1 METRPPLTARLTGT
15 ELRRWYWLHSEL
27 IDFARTLGVATAGG
41 KGRADRAGGVRAG
54 RPAAA
59 TRIGRPALGGRSAA
73 GRAADRR
80 HGDSDRSTL
89 LAAVAGVLRRPSRCR
104 LPLRRAHARVHLH
117 RRAHPGRGTRVLA
130 YDSAGTPRPSAA
142 TEISAQFELNRFTR
156 AWHQT
161 HPGRPRAELL
171 AAWAH
176 YRSLPVEAQSR
187 ASVP

>member
-41 KGRADRAGGVRAG
+41 KVALTERVAFALDGQPPPPGSGGRRSVGGAQLVGPLTEDTVIPTGQRCSQRLRAYFVAHLGAGFHFDAPMREFISTGGRTLGEALEYWRTT
-54 RPAAA
+54 RPA
-59 TRIGRPALGGRSAA
+59 
-73 GRAADRR
+73 
-80 HGDSDRSTL
+80 H
-89 LAAVAGVLRRPSRCR
+89 
-104 LPLRRAHARVHLH
+104 
-117 RRAHPGRGTRVLA
+117 
-130 YDSAGTPRPSAA
+130 PRPSAA

-176 YRSLPVEAQSR
+176 YRSLPVEARSR